1 MRIMGEPGRR
11 VCRLF
16 YAPPYSCFEVLEHA
30 LPTRPNRQRSNVCR
44 CDGKLWAMKL
54 LLKLDTRLVFLVLFR
69 VREEANM
76 LSVDK
81 LRKACSLS
89 SIRC

>member
-16 YAPPYSCFEVLEHA
+16 YAPPYRCFEVLEHA
-30 LPTRPNRQRSNVCR
+30 LPTRPNRHHSNVCK
-44 CDGKLWAMKL
+44 CDGKLWAMKVV
-54 LLKLDTRLVFLVLFR
+54 LKLDTRLVFLVLFR
-69 VREEANM
+69 VCEEANM

>member
-1 MRIMGEPGRR
+1 MRIVGEPGRR

-16 YAPPYSCFEVLEHA
+16 YAPPYCCFEVLEHA
-30 LPTRPNRQRSNVCR
+30 LPTRPYRRRSDVCK
-44 CDGKLWAMKL
+44 CDGKLWAMKVV
-54 LLKLDTRLVFLVLFR
+54 LKLDTCLVLIVLFW
-69 VREEANM
+69 VCEEANM

-81 LRKACSLS
+81 LRKACFPS